1 MSILKIAQLGH
12 PVLYEKAGI
21 VKNIHQPFVK
31 QVIDDMA
38 ETMLDANGIGLAAP
52 QVHLSKQIIIFR
64 TFEEE
69 KEEKNEDA
77 TIKVA
82 ALINPKIKNITDE
95 TNDEW
100 EGCLSIPGMLG
111 LVQRYNKIEYEGF
124 DVKGNVVK
132 QQAEGLL
139 ARIIQHEYDHL
150 MGILYTSRLVDTKA
164 FGFANE
170 IEKYWKNKDA
180 EKKY

>member
-1 MSILKIAQLGH
+1 MSIFKIAQLGH
-12 PVLYEKAGI
+12 PVLLEKAGI
-21 VKNIHQPFVK
+21 VKNINQPFIK
-31 QVIDDMA
+31 QIIDNMA

-69 KEEKNEDA
+69 KEEKDSDA
-77 TIKVA
+77 TIKVS
-82 ALINPKIKNITDE
+82 ALINPKIKYLTEE

-111 LVQRYNKIEYEGF
+111 LVKRYNKIEYEGF
-124 DVKGNVVK
+124 DVKGNTVK
-132 QQAEGLL
+132 QQAEGLQ

-150 MGILYTSRLVDTKA
+150 MGILYTNRLVDSKA
-164 FGFANE
+164 FGFSNE
-170 IEKYWKNKDA
+170 IEKYWKNRDE
-180 EKKY
+180 EKK

>member
-12 PVLYEKAGI
+12 PVLLEKAGI
-21 VKNIHQPFVK
+21 VKNINQPFIK
-31 QVIDDMA
+31 QIIDDMA

-64 TFEEE
+64 TFDE
-69 KEEKNEDA
+69 KEDKDLDA

-82 ALINPKIKNITDE
+82 ALINPKIKYLTEE

-111 LVQRYNKIEYEGF
+111 LVKRYNKIEY
-124 DVKGNVVK
+124 DM
-132 QQAEGLL
+132 
-139 ARIIQHEYDHL
+139 IIIDRDIYRC
-150 MGILYTSRLVDTKA
+150 I
-164 FGFANE
+164 N
-170 IEKYWKNKDA
+170 I
-180 EKKY
+180 